1 MFVKE
6 AEPIPGYSAAMTDT
20 PSRATIDALR
30 RASVAQLLLQA
41 GRLVD
46 ERALAAVRGRPGAPA
61 VRPAHTKLFPH
72 VTREGVRL
80 TELARR
86 VGVTKQA
93 VQPLVAELAAWGFVE
108 VVPDPTDGRAR
119 LVRWTDAGL
128 RGILDGLA
136 VLAALDAALEGR
148 VGAARWAALR
158 EALAEVVDALDADP
172 G

>member
-1 MFVKE
+1 
-6 AEPIPGYSAAMTDT
+6 MTDT
-20 PSRATIDALR
+20 PSRATIDGAR

-46 ERALAAVRGRPGAPA
+46 ERALAALRGVPGAPA

-72 VTREGVRL
+72 VPREGVRL

-93 VQPLVAELAAWGFVE
+93 VQPLVAELAAWGLVE

-136 VLAALDAALEGR
+136 VLGGLDAALEAR
-148 VGAARWAALR
+148 VGSARWAALR
-158 EALAEVVDALDADP
+158 ETLGEVVDALEPAP
-172 G
+172 GG